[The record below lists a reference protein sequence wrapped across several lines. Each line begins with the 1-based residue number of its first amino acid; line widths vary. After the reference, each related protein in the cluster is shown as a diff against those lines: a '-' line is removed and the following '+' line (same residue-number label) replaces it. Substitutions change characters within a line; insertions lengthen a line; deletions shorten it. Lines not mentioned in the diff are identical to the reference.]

1 MTNLKLKDI
10 ISKLVTKMEEDVI
23 IINDA
28 AMLPVGT
35 MLRGTYRIDSY
46 LSSGGFG
53 NTYVATHIDFNE
65 TYAIKEFFIALGR
78 GELLTRMRVDKLF
91 PYILYLFMLGC
102 ISIWMSYKAEQT
114 MLKVQQNNRTIR
126 TLKIYN
132 AQKTYEIVG
141 LDRIATVEE
150 MLKNAGSD
158 VKAPEKPADVL
169 R

>member
-1 MTNLKLKDI
+1 
-10 ISKLVTKMEEDVI
+10 
-23 IINDA
+23 
-28 AMLPVGT
+28 
-35 MLRGTYRIDSY
+35 
-46 LSSGGFG
+46 
-53 NTYVATHIDFNE
+53 
-65 TYAIKEFFIALGR
+65 
-78 GELLTRMRVDKLF
+78 
-91 PYILYLFMLGC
+91 
-102 ISIWMSYKAEQT
+102 MSYKAEQT